1 MDGTGTQ
8 TAGAVREEIDDL
20 HFVPRGPQPLRV
32 LAIEAHALLPRLLA
46 RLPAARVTAVTRFD
60 GLGLPA
66 SLAGRVSLVHAD
78 TRVQAPPLPK
88 GSYDIILA
96 PHALTEALD
105 PYDTLLALSRLLT
118 DVGRLATAFLNV
130 RCCDVLA
137 GLQAGEFPFR
147 TQRLYAKAEV
157 VRLLNDAL
165 FKEIT
170 FAPGAQAAAPRGA
183 AFRACG
189 FDDTSH
195 DLTTRVWLVRADRST
210 GAVAA
215 LKSLYTQETRAELAR
230 VLHRIEYGVR
240 AEENI
245 ERLQALCTREGIF
258 RDYLEDFVRE
268 VVTHPARLSGIIERL
283 RLT

>member
-1 MDGTGTQ
+1 MDGTGIQ

-20 HFVPRGPQPLRV
+20 YFVPHGPQPLRV

-96 PHALTEALD
+96 PHVLTEALD

-147 TQRLYAKAEV
+147 AQRLYAKAEV

-170 FAPGAQAAAPRGA
+170 FAPGAQTEEARGA
-183 AFRACG
+183 AFRACNREHGVKMG
-189 FDDTSH
+189 FSH
-195 DLTTRVWLVRADRST
+195 
-210 GAVAA
+210 
-215 LKSLYTQETRAELAR
+215 
-230 VLHRIEYGVR
+230 
-240 AEENI
+240 
-245 ERLQALCTREGIF
+245 
-258 RDYLEDFVRE
+258 
-268 VVTHPARLSGIIERL
+268 RL
-283 RLT
+283 RRAGNAARGFAHELGLSSKYVFVKRIKSFSQINT

>member
-1 MDGTGTQ
+1 MDGTQ

-20 HFVPRGPQPLRV
+20 YFVPRGPQPLRV

-66 SLAGRVSLVHAD
+66 SLAGRVSLVRAD

-96 PHALTEALD
+96 PHVLTEALD

-147 TQRLYAKAEV
+147 AQRLYAKAEV

-195 DLTTRVWLVRADRST
+195 DLTTRVWLVRADR
-210 GAVAA
+210 
-215 LKSLYTQETRAELAR
+215 
-230 VLHRIEYGVR
+230 
-240 AEENI
+240 
-245 ERLQALCTREGIF
+245 
-258 RDYLEDFVRE
+258 
-268 VVTHPARLSGIIERL
+268 
-283 RLT
+283 

>member
-1 MDGTGTQ
+1 MMEKRGKPGTG
-8 TAGAVREEIDDL
+8 AVQSAPDFL

-32 LAIEAHALLPRLLA
+32 LAVGSLELLPGLLE
-46 RLPAARVTAVTRFD
+46 RLPAARVTAVTRFE
-60 GLGLPA
+60 GLVLPPA
-66 SLAGRVSLVHAD
+66 LAGRIALVHAD
-78 TRVQAPPLPK
+78 TRVQAPPLPE
-88 GSYDIILA
+88 GSYDLVLA
-96 PHALTEALD
+96 PRALTEALD

-130 RCCDVLA
+130 RYSDVLT

-147 TQRLYAKAEV
+147 AQRPYAKAEV

-170 FAPGAQAAAPRGA
+170 FAPGTQADPARGA

-195 DLTTRVWLVRADRST
+195 DLSTRVWLVRADRST

-215 LKSLYTQETRAELAR
+215 LKSLYTKETRAELAR

-240 AEENI
+240 REENI
-245 ERLQALCTREGIF
+245 EKLQALCAREGIF
-258 RDYLEDFVRE
+258 RDYLADFVRE
-268 VVTHPARLSGIIERL
+268 TVTHPARLSGIIERL
-283 RLT
+283 QF

>member
-1 MDGTGTQ
+1 MKLIVNADDFGITDGVTLG
-8 TAGAVREEIDDL
+8 IL
-20 HFVPRGPQPLRV
+20 HAMEHG
-32 LAIEAHALLPRLLA
+32 I
-46 RLPAARVTAVTRFD
+46 VTSTTMMVNT
-60 GLGLPA
+60 
-66 SLAGRVSLVHAD
+66 
-78 TRVQAPPLPK
+78 
-88 GSYDIILA
+88 
-96 PHALTEALD
+96 
-105 PYDTLLALSRLLT
+105 
-118 DVGRLATAFLNV
+118 
-130 RCCDVLA
+130 
-137 GLQAGEFPFR
+137 
-147 TQRLYAKAEV
+147 
-157 VRLLNDAL
+157 
-165 FKEIT
+165 
-170 FAPGAQAAAPRGA
+170 PGAQAAAPRGA

-258 RDYLEDFVRE
+258 RDYLEDFMRE
-268 VVTHPARLSGIIERL
+268 VVTHPARLSCIIERL

>member
-1 MDGTGTQ
+1 MDETGTQ

-195 DLTTRVWLVRADRST
+195 DLTTRVWLLRADRST
-210 GAVAA
+210 GPVAA
-215 LKSLYTQETRAELAR
+215 LKSLYTRETRAELAR

-258 RDYLEDFVRE
+258 RDYLEDFMRE